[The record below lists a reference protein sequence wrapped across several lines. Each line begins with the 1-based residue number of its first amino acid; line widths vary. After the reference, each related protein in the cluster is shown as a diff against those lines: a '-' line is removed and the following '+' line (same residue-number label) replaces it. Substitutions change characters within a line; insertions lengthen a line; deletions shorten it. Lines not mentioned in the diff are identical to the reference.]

1 MQNLLTS
8 FSRLNFIGLI
18 SLFLICSNVMY
29 GASIQ
34 LDNLN
39 HEQQTVDLLYDFEG
53 DVAGFQFN
61 ITGLSMLDSAT
72 GGAVADNGFSVSVGS
87 STVLGFS
94 FTKLPTS
101 FSNAIVSAPVVVAV
115 SNSNS
120 NDSIV
125 VFSTW

>member
-1 MQNLLTS
+1 
-8 FSRLNFIGLI
+8 
-18 SLFLICSNVMY
+18 MY

-94 FTKLPTS
+94 FSAGVIPAGSGLLTTLS
-101 FSNAIVSAPVVVAV
+101 FSEILSSEACLELAGG
-115 SNSNS
+115 
-120 NDSIV
+120 
-125 VFSTW
+125 